1 MKKHFRRIP
10 LWVRI
15 YLMVYILSAVVIMFF
30 FYRIITMSNNHN
42 LNKELSASLDKHLM
56 LTNAMKMS
64 SHSITDELNNS
75 PELQYKLL
83 SIFLENY
90 GEYYLDSS
98 SFVKISNSDGRTLF
112 SSMTD
117 DMVKA
122 MKLDPPED
130 GRRSYVIHK
139 FQDNTFVFVS
149 GYIEIGHHMFRLDY
163 ASNISDLIYSQKRL
177 STQISLMLAVGM
189 LFLAV
194 GLLFMIRGALNP
206 LAELSLQAK
215 TVAEGNYQH
224 QIEVRGSDEIGQ
236 LAVEF
241 NQMTESIR
249 RHTQMLQEEIKERER
264 FMASMAHELKTPIT
278 SIMGYVSLLKNYN
291 LDREET
297 EKALNFIDK
306 ESKRLDE
313 ISKKL
318 LSLFRISG
326 GQGVTKKK
334 ISVTSMFKQLESIS
348 GMFLAEREQSL
359 KLEAFIEYIDGDEE
373 LLMLLLNNLVENASK
388 FSARGSHILVN
399 AYGEGSSA
407 IFSVRDYG
415 CGISQ
420 EHIDRVF
427 QPFFMSDASRSKK
440 ENSYGL
446 GLSLCKAIA
455 EAHGGRI
462 YIDSQL
468 GKGTCVFVSIPQ

>member
-1 MKKHFRRIP
+1 
-10 LWVRI
+10 
-15 YLMVYILSAVVIMFF
+15 
-30 FYRIITMSNNHN
+30 
-42 LNKELSASLDKHLM
+42 
-56 LTNAMKMS
+56 
-64 SHSITDELNNS
+64 
-75 PELQYKLL
+75 
-83 SIFLENY
+83 
-90 GEYYLDSS
+90 
-98 SFVKISNSDGRTLF
+98 
-112 SSMTD
+112 
-117 DMVKA
+117 
-122 MKLDPPED
+122 
-130 GRRSYVIHK
+130 
-139 FQDNTFVFVS
+139 
-149 GYIEIGHHMFRLDY
+149 MFRLDY
-163 ASNISDLIYSQKRL
+163 ASNISAWIYSQKRL

-194 GLLFMIRGALNP
+194 GLLFMIRRALNP
-206 LAELSLQAK
+206 LVELILQAK
-215 TVAEGNYQH
+215 TVAEGNYEH
-224 QIEVRGSDEIGQ
+224 QIEVRSSDEIGQ

-264 FMASMAHELKTPIT
+264 FMASMAHELKTPLT

-297 EKALNFIDK
+297 KKALNFIDK

-318 LSLFRISG
+318 LNLFRISG

-348 GMFLAEREQSL
+348 GMFLAEREQFL

-388 FSARGSHILVN
+388 FSARGTHILVN
-399 AYGEGSSA
+399 AYREGSSA

-420 EHIDRVF
+420 EHLDRVF

-440 ENSYGL
+440 EKGYGL

-462 YIDSQL
+462 YIDSHL
-468 GKGTCVFVSIPQ
+468 GKGTCVFVNLPQ